1 MKIKRPHLIQA
12 HINIFQVKLGDFGIA
27 RALDSTT
34 DMARTLIG
42 TPFYISPEICEGKPY
57 NSRSDVW
64 SLGCVLYEMCTL
76 RHPFEAANMRGLGKF
91 KSDSENKI
99 ANISDR
105 SQSSVESK

>member
-1 MKIKRPHLIQA
+1 M
-12 HINIFQVKLGDFGIA
+12 KLGDFGIA

-91 KSDSENKI
+91 IEL
-99 ANISDR
+99 
-105 SQSSVESK
+105 V

>member
-1 MKIKRPHLIQA
+1 MLLNDKRANLV
-12 HINIFQVKLGDFGIA
+12 FQVKLGDFGIA

-76 RHPFEAANMRGLGKF
+76 RHPFEAANMRGLGKL
-91 KSDSENKI
+91 
-99 ANISDR
+99 
-105 SQSSVESK
+105 VELV